1 MDKSQSTIQ
10 NFLRGREKSTS
21 RSTQEKKQPV
31 MPNNVNVDDNYL
43 PDEAQLEMSRVAPG
57 MYKPVPETLLIE
69 WMAISRPFRKRNKQ
83 FFTTVLVIALLLSL
97 ILFFSGQYLPIAMVF
112 SVVFLNYVLA
122 VIPPNEI
129 KHSVTT
135 FGMNVE
141 GNLYYWQ
148 ELGRF
153 WFDKKYGSL
162 TLHVETARFPGR
174 LTLVLPKE
182 KKKEVTEILS
192 EVLLQQKPPL
202 STFEKIAKWMQ
213 EKFPLE

>member
-1 MDKSQSTIQ
+1 MMNKSKSTIQ
-10 NFLRGREKSTS
+10 NFLRGKEKLAPQN
-21 RSTQEKKQPV
+21 TQENRQPV
-31 MPNNVNVDDNYL
+31 MPDNVDSSSY
-43 PDEAQLEMSRVAPG
+43 EAQLEMSRVAPG
-57 MYKPVPETLLIE
+57 MYKPVPETLLLE

-122 VIPPNEI
+122 VVPPTEI

-182 KKKEVTEILS
+182 KKKEVSDILS